1 MKDNFAVKILSQV
14 EGKVIIYEAL
24 SRICLAVLNRVVSNI
39 NVEKIKAYSKRANKA
54 DREAEID
61 VIGYNKRIKIIK
73 GSFSVLKESL
83 ENLGRLIRIV
93 FGKNILYK
101 IKEEKN
107 WEDFI
112 VKSSAIVSDVFY
124 DYSLLVYIVP
134 FKASTLEKE
143 AIFLLA

>member
-1 MKDNFAVKILSQV
+1 MRVVYISYNIKIANIVKDNFAVKILSQV

-107 WEDFI
+107 
-112 VKSSAIVSDVFY
+112 
-124 DYSLLVYIVP
+124 
-134 FKASTLEKE
+134 
-143 AIFLLA
+143 